1 MNKKNLTKLEI
12 SKFLSKKIGFSNKVS
27 MSLIDCLIQILVNN
41 IKKNDL
47 SLKNVGTFR
56 LIKKKE
62 RMGRNPKTKENFP
75 ILSRN
80 SVSFIPSKSLNDK
93 INN

>member
-12 SKFLSKKIGFSNKVS
+12 SKFLSKKIGLSNKVS
-27 MSLIDCLIQILVNN
+27 MSLIDCLIQILVND

-56 LIKKKE
+56 LIKKKA

-75 ILSRN
+75 IFPRN

-93 INN
+93 MNN

>member
-27 MSLIDCLIQILVNN
+27 MSLIDCLIDILVNN
-41 IKKNDL
+41 IKKNNL

-62 RMGRNPKTKENFP
+62 RIGRNPKTKENFL
-75 ILSRN
+75 IFSRN
-80 SVSFIPSKSLNDK
+80 SVSFIPSKSLNNK

>member
-12 SKFLSKKIGFSNKVS
+12 SKFLSKKIGFSNKLS
-27 MSLIDCLIQILVNN
+27 TSLVDCLIEILVNN
-41 IKKNDL
+41 IKENNL

-62 RMGRNPKTKENFP
+62 IIDRNPKTKENFP
-75 ILSRN
+75 IFSRN
-80 SVSFIPSKSLNDK
+80 SVSFIPSKSLNNK

>member
-12 SKFLSKKIGFSNKVS
+12 SKFLGKKIGLSNKVS
-27 MSLIDCLIQILVNN
+27 MSLIDCLIQILVND

-56 LIKKKE
+56 LIKKKA

-75 ILSRN
+75 ILPRN

>member
-27 MSLIDCLIQILVNN
+27 MSLIDCLIDILVDN
-41 IKKNDL
+41 IKKNNL

-56 LIKKKE
+56 LIKKK
-62 RMGRNPKTKENFP
+62 
-75 ILSRN
+75 
-80 SVSFIPSKSLNDK
+80 
-93 INN
+93 

>member
-1 MNKKNLTKLEI
+1 MNKNNLTKLEI
-12 SKFLSKKIGFSNKVS
+12 SKFLSKKIGLSYKVS
-27 MSLIDCLIQILVNN
+27 MGLIDCLIQILVND
-41 IKKNDL
+41 IKNNDL

-75 ILSRN
+75 IFPRN

>member
-1 MNKKNLTKLEI
+1 MTKNN
-12 SKFLSKKIGFSNKVS
+12 FKKIDIIKTLSEKTGFSNKVS
-27 MSLIDCLIQILVNN
+27 MSLIDCLIDILVNN
-41 IKKNDL
+41 IKKNNL

-56 LIKKKE
+56 LIKKNE
-62 RMGRNPKTKENFP
+62 RIGRNPKTKENFP
-75 ILSRN
+75 IFSRN

>member
-12 SKFLSKKIGFSNKVS
+12 SKFLSKKIGLSNKVS
-27 MSLIDCLIQILVNN
+27 MSLIDCLIQILVNDL
-41 IKKNDL
+41 KKNDL

-62 RMGRNPKTKENFP
+62 RMGRNPKTKENFA
-75 ILSRN
+75 
-80 SVSFIPSKSLNDK
+80 
-93 INN
+93 

>member
-12 SKFLSKKIGFSNKVS
+12 SKFLSKKIGLSNKVS
-27 MSLIDCLIQILVNN
+27 MSLIDCLIQILVND

-56 LIKKKE
+56 LIKKNE
-62 RMGRNPKTKENFP
+62 RMGRNPKTKENFQ
-75 ILSRN
+75 ILPRN